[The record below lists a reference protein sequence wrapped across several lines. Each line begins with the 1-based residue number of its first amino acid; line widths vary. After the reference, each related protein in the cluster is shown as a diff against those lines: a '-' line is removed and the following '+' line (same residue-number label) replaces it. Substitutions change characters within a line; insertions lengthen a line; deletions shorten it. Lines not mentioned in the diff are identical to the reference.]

1 LPGTG
6 FATGNCAA
14 AFDEE
19 LRGVALGHGVTAVDG
34 RVSSGWDGGEALVVD
49 VTVREGRKGVAE
61 ACGGI
66 ASTGCPS

>member
-14 AFDEE
+14 LFEEE
-19 LRGVALGHGVTAVDG
+19 LRGVALGRGVAAVDG
-34 RVSSGWDGGEALVVD
+34 RVSSSRDGGEVPVEV
-49 VTVREGRKGVAE
+49 VTVRGDRKGVAV

>member
-1 LPGTG
+1 MPGTG

-14 AFDEE
+14 TFEEE
-19 LRGVALGHGVTAVDG
+19 LRGVALGRGAAAVDG
-34 RVSSGWDGGEALVVD
+34 RVSSSWDGGEALVVD
-49 VTVREGRKGVAE
+49 VTVRDGRKGVGE

>member
-1 LPGTG
+1 MPGTG

-66 ASTGCPS
+66 ASTGWPS

>member
-14 AFDEE
+14 TFEEE
-19 LRGVALGHGVTAVDG
+19 LRGVALGRGVAAVDG
-34 RVSSGWDGGEALVVD
+34 CVSFSWDGGEVLVVD
-49 VTVREGRKGVAE
+49 VTVRDDRKGVGE